1 MSLTAEGRDKLED
14 CLRSLQREVSCIKFD
29 GEDDSGSARAALVAS
44 VAASRKSALFLVAVS

>member
-29 GEDDSGSARAALVAS
+29 GEDDSARAALVAS